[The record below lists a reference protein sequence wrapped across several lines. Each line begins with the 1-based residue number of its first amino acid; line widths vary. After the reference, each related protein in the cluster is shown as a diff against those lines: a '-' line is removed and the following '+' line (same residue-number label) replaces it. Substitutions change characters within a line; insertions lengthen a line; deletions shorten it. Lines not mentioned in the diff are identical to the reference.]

1 MASRSVVTA
10 IKKQTIMVKE
20 NQIEQMDEE
29 KYLETLL
36 NQFVDEDEGEM
47 EEIADEDDEEE
58 EDDGLGADG
67 EPY

>member
-10 IKKQTIMVKE
+10 IKKQTIMVIE

>member
-1 MASRSVVTA
+1 
-10 IKKQTIMVKE
+10 MVKE